1 MSKICFDVISLFPQ
15 SFRVFN
21 DMGVISRAVK
31 KKLISINTCDLRNY
45 GEGSYKQVDDLPYG
59 GGVGMVLKPE
69 PIYKAYESIKK
80 SKNQLTLIV
89 SPQGQ
94 VIKQKDFVRWSSY
107 DQIIIICGQYEG
119 FDDRVRVLADEEV
132 SIGDYILTGGEIP
145 AMSIING
152 ISRLIPGT
160 LGDPDSLIDES
171 HNSCYLEYPHYTR
184 PSSFRGM
191 NVPSILLSGNHKEI
205 KNWRNDQ
212 KIRRTLER
220 RKDLISSEDFKNSP
234 GSKRINIE
242 HNNLMRF
249 RIGNGYDIHRLK
261 KGRDLIIGGVKLEHP
276 NGLGLDGHSDADVL
290 SHAIMDALLGA
301 LSLGDIGKY
310 FPPTDDKWKDADSL
324 ILLSKVVELI
334 KDRGWLINNIDNVI
348 VAERPKFLPHID
360 SMKENISKVIGL
372 EKDLLGI
379 KATTNETLGPEGR
392 EEGISCHSVV
402 LLEKKSCK

>member
-1 MSKICFDVISLFPQ
+1 MSKICFDVISLFPK
-15 SFRVFN
+15 SFQVL
-21 DMGVISRAVK
+21 DEMGVISRAIK
-31 KKLISINTCDLRNY
+31 KNLISINTSDLRNY
-45 GEGSYKQVDDLPYG
+45 GVGSYKQVDDIPYG
-59 GGVGMVLKPE
+59 GGAGMVLKPE

-80 SKNQLTLIV
+80 SKNKLTLLM

-94 VIKQKDFVRWSSY
+94 VVKQKDFVRWSSY
-107 DQIIIICGQYEG
+107 DQLIIICGQYEG
-119 FDDRVRVLADEEV
+119 FDERVRVLADEEV

-145 AMSIING
+145 AITIING

-160 LGDPDSLIDES
+160 LGDPDSLNDES

-205 KNWRNDQ
+205 KNWRNEQ

-220 RKDLISSEDFKNSP
+220 RKDLISPEDFKKLP
-234 GSKRINIE
+234 ESKRINKDY
-242 HNNLMRF
+242 NNLMRF

-276 NGLGLDGHSDADVL
+276 NNLGLDGHSDADVL
-290 SHAIMDALLGA
+290 SHSIMDALLGA

-310 FPPTDDKWKDADSL
+310 FPPSDDKWKNADSL

-334 KDRGWLINNIDNVI
+334 KNKGWIINNIDSVI

-360 SMKENISKVIGL
+360 SMKDNISKVIGL
-372 EKDLLGI
+372 ERDLIGI

-402 LLEKKSCK
+402 LLEKE

>member
-1 MSKICFDVISLFPQ
+1 MSKICFDVISLFPT
-15 SFRVFN
+15 SFQVLN
-21 DMGVISRAVK
+21 EMGVISRAIK
-31 KKLISINTCDLRNY
+31 KRLISINTFDLRNY
-45 GEGSYKQVDDLPYG
+45 GVGSYKQVDDIPYG
-59 GGVGMVLKPE
+59 GGAGMVLKPE

-80 SKNQLTLIV
+80 SKNKLTLLM

-94 VIKQKDFVRWSSY
+94 VVKQKDFVRWSSY
-107 DQIIIICGQYEG
+107 DQLIIICGQYEG
-119 FDDRVRVLADEEV
+119 FDERVRVLADEEV

-145 AMSIING
+145 AITIING

-160 LGDPDSLIDES
+160 LGDPDSLNDES

-205 KNWRNDQ
+205 KNWRNEQ
-212 KIRRTLER
+212 KILRTIDR
-220 RKDLISSEDFKNSP
+220 RKDLFSPEDFKKLP
-234 GSKRINIE
+234 ESKRINKDY
-242 HNNLMRF
+242 NNLMRF

-276 NGLGLDGHSDADVL
+276 NNLGLDGHSDADVL
-290 SHAIMDALLGA
+290 SHSIMDALLGA

-310 FPPTDDKWKDADSL
+310 FPPSDDKWKNADSL
-324 ILLSKVVELI
+324 ILLSKVVELVEN
-334 KDRGWLINNIDNVI
+334 KGWIINNIDSVI

-360 SMKENISKVIGL
+360 SMKDNISKVIGL
-372 EKDLLGI
+372 EKDLIGI

-402 LLEKKSCK
+402 LLEKE

>member
-1 MSKICFDVISLFPQ
+1 MSKISFDLISLFPT
-15 SFRVFN
+15 SFNVLQ
-21 DMGVISRAVK
+21 DMGVISRAIK
-31 KKLISINTCDLRNY
+31 KKLISINTFNLRDY
-45 GEGSYKQVDDLPYG
+45 GEGSYKQVDDVPYG
-59 GGVGMVLKPE
+59 GGAGMVLKPE

-80 SKNQLTLIV
+80 KKNKLTLLM

-107 DQIIIICGQYEG
+107 DQLIIICGQYEG
-119 FDDRVRVLADEEV
+119 FDERVRLLADEEV

-145 AMSIING
+145 AITIING
-152 ISRLIPGT
+152 TSRLIPGT
-160 LGDPDSLIDES
+160 LGDPDSLKDES

-184 PSSFRGM
+184 PSSYRGM
-191 NVPSILLSGNHKEI
+191 NVPNILLSGNHKEI
-205 KNWRNDQ
+205 KNWRNEQ

-220 RKDLISSEDFKNSP
+220 RKDLISSKGFKNLP
-234 GSKRINIE
+234 RSKRINIE
-242 HNNLMRF
+242 HNNFMRF

-261 KGRDLIIGGVKLEHP
+261 KGRELIIGGVKLEHP
-276 NGLGLDGHSDADVL
+276 NNLGLDGHSDADVL
-290 SHAIMDALLGA
+290 SHSIMDALLGA

-310 FPPTDDKWKDADSL
+310 FPPTDDKWKNADSL

-334 KDRGWLINNIDNVI
+334 KNKGWLINNIDSVI

-360 SMKENISKVIGL
+360 SMKDNISKVICL
-372 EKDLLGI
+372 EKDLIGI

-402 LLEKKSCK
+402 LLEKK